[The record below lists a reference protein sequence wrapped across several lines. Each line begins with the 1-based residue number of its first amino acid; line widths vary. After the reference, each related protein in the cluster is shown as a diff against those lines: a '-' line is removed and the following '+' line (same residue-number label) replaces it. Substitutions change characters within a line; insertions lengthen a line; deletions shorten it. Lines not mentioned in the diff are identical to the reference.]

1 MASSLRRLGAA
12 LCVPLALTL
21 GGCVAQFQT
30 SQPYTPAEGVNT
42 QVEAMK
48 VRNLMIIANT
58 SGQGVISASLVSGT
72 GDSLASVAGTAQ
84 KADGTPGGA
93 LSVTSTGLPLAL
105 PSNTL
110 LVLTNAPTRIA
121 VSSPDLKPGLLAEV
135 TLTFSKAGPVTM
147 LVPVV
152 SSSEPEY
159 EGINVTG

>member
-1 MASSLRRLGAA
+1 
-12 LCVPLALTL
+12 
-21 GGCVAQFQT
+21 
-30 SQPYTPAEGVNT
+30 
-42 QVEAMK
+42 
-48 VRNLMIIANT
+48 MIIANT

-93 LSVTSTGLPLAL
+93 LSVTPTGLPLAL

>member
-1 MASSLRRLGAA
+1 MASTLRRLGAT
-12 LCVPLALTL
+12 LCVPLALAL

-30 SQPYTPAEGVNT
+30 TQPYTPAEGVNT
-42 QVEAMK
+42 QVDALK

-58 SGQGVISASLVSGT
+58 SGQGVISASLVSAAD
-72 GDSLASVAGTAQ
+72 DSLASVAGTAQ
-84 KADGTPGGA
+84 KSDGTAGAA
-93 LSVTSTGLPLAL
+93 LSVTPTGLPLAL

-110 LVLTNAPTRIA
+110 LVLTNAPTHIG

-135 TLTFSKAGPVTM
+135 TLTFAKAGPVKM